1 MDSQPFALIAVI
13 AAVVLAIGIA
23 VVASRY
29 RRQQRSAA
37 LRKQFGSEYD
47 RALAEHGE
55 REKAESELLL
65 RQRRLEQLPIQLLSV
80 EQCDRFGAAWEGVQ
94 KRFVDDPSGAVREA
108 DALVKQV
115 MSARGYP
122 MGDFEQRVADLSVE
136 HGKVIEHYRAAR
148 DIALAN
154 ANSQAGTEDLR
165 QAMVHYR
172 ALFSDLL
179 QARTPHAPLR
189 EAHA

>member
-1 MDSQPFALIAVI
+1 MDSQPFALIAVV
-13 AAVVLAIGIA
+13 AAVVLAIAIA
-23 VVASRY
+23 LIVSSY
-29 RRQQRSAA
+29 RRRQRSAV
-37 LRKQFGSEYD
+37 LREQFGAEYD
-47 RALAEHGE
+47 RALAEHGDRAKAE
-55 REKAESELLL
+55 RELSL

-108 DALVKQV
+108 DGLVKEV

-122 MGDFEQRVADLSVE
+122 MGNFEQRVADLSVE
-136 HGKVIEHYRAAR
+136 HGKVVEHYRAAR
-148 DIALAN
+148 AIALAS
-154 ANSQAGTEDLR
+154 ANGQAETEDLR

-179 QARTPHAPLR
+179 QARTPHSPLR